1 MKIDFALEKYLKY
14 RRYVE
19 KVSKNTLLLHKGA
32 LTRFIQFLFVKRSE
46 IPELDEI

>member
-19 KVSKNTLLLHKGA
+19 KISNNTLIQHKGA
-32 LTRFIQFLFVKRSE
+32 IERFIQFIFVLRSD
-46 IPELDEI
+46 IPELEEI